1 MNIVLLEDDADAREA
16 LAALLGLE
24 SFTVRQA
31 HDRASFGHATADL
44 RSQAVIFD
52 LFLQHG
58 TSGLALAM
66 EYQTRRHA
74 AELLPAKLIALSG
87 NADSAAQLRQAGLPF
102 PVDHRLNKPASH
114 REILAALRC

>member
-16 LAALLGLE
+16 LAALLSLE

-31 HDRASFGHATADL
+31 HDRTSFVDATADL

-52 LFLQHG
+52 LFLKHE

-66 EYQTRRHA
+66 EYQTRRQSA
-74 AELLPAKLIALSG
+74 GLPPARLIALSG
-87 NADSAAQLRQAGLPF
+87 SNDIAAHLRREPLPF
-102 PVDHRLNKPASH
+102 PVDHRLSKPASH
-114 REILAALRC
+114 DEILAALRR